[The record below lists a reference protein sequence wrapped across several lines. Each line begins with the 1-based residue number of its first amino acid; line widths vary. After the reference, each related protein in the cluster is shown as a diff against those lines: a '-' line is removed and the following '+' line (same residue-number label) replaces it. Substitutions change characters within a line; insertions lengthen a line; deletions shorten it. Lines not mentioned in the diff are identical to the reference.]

1 MIVLWL
7 EIHGVF
13 FIFLLL
19 FHSVTSAVTA
29 CNVGVF
35 KPVLATLATEIR
47 NLSNIFYMLR
57 KFNVKDDRPE
67 LEYHN

>member
-1 MIVLWL
+1 MA
-7 EIHGVF
+7 F
-13 FIFLLL
+13 FFRFLLL

-29 CNVGVF
+29 CNVGDF
-35 KPVLATLATEIR
+35 KPTVLATLATEIR